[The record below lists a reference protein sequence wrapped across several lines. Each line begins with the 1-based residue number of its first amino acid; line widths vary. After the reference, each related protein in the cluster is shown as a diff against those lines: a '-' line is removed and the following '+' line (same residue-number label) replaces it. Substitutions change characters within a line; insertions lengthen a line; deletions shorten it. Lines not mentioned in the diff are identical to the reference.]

1 MSAAQHLYI
10 DLVLPP
16 GIVLTRW
23 VGETWKLALPPNRVD
38 ELADFYEAESKRLRN
53 RAPVQ
58 AGGEMPAGTIA
69 WYEFQQIHASYAQR
83 FGALAHNPESIIN
96 RGGFTY
102 QEIQEYIG
110 KDPETWMIA
119 D

>member
-1 MSAAQHLYI
+1 MSNQHTYLDFI
-10 DLVLPP
+10 LPQ

-23 VGETWKLALPPNRVD
+23 IGDTWKIALPSDRIE
-38 ELADFYEAESKRLRN
+38 ELANYYEGESKRLRK

-58 AGGEMPAGTIA
+58 AGGEMPAGTVA
-69 WYEFQQIHASYAQR
+69 WYEFEQIHERYLAR
-83 FGALAHNPESIIN
+83 FGVLAHSQESIIM

-102 QEIQEYIG
+102 QEIQEYIA
-110 KDPETWMIA
+110 KDPETWTIS